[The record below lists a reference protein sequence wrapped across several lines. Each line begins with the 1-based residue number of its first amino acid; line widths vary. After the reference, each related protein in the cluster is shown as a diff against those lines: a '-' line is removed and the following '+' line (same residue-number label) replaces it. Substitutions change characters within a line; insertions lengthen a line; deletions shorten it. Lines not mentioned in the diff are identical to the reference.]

1 MWRNAVNIKYTFLT
15 RGTQSSGVGG
25 SRFAVLRSVSPC
37 FSSRETTRPA
47 DSAEIAVAPQ
57 KIHQVGWR
65 PDPLLLALW
74 WPGISKRNQVTSHI
88 IFIIQMSQ
96 VTDFSSVV
104 PEVVEPERAER
115 TTATV
120 ETNSITTPYPLNS
133 DGKILS
139 RYLRPSTGSC
149 HDFCKYGIK
158 HEYEAKK
165 RHHFFLGASTNIQLP
180 DDEHNQ
186 SLFMTVNQRKQKSE
200 LKSRTTNTKDELTDK
215 TRLGEQ
221 TDLPPEKILQTSSS
235 LTNLAAG
242 FVHESS
248 SLKHIS
254 TVHDRENNASFEH
267 LAANQNE
274 KLSEEFMEVASDEH
288 ESAKPSR
295 RLFCESVITKLD
307 KTTMQNG
314 VAVEECIPITKVEG
328 SSEEPVSIKFMVS
341 STIQENF
348 TSPEHKAEKSTEGSS
363 LEQISMELR
372 IASPIIDD
380 IAFAEYQIANGVDES
395 SNKSMN
401 IGMKALPGSSEG
413 PSSLKLLNHKSKGS
427 AKCRPAYRAETF
439 SKEAL
444 SMKLKTPPSQKTS
457 TSTMNTPIDQAGFAE
472 KQIQVRSSRIGDK
485 TKRELNMLKRNEETG
500 VSNGHKVIKEE
511 QCDISVGPKCFKKS
525 FAARKKMKSIRLES
539 EQEHPSC
546 FKSSIFSATPRV
558 VKKAT
563 LPPSKTVDRSFVG
576 WTSLKLKVLVKS
588 SPPSIS
594 STGLFDPRCQEK
606 IIKVGDKSNGGKEK
620 AFGSLSTL
628 PSTKS
633 QLSRV
638 SSMKLRKYRKVIPSF
653 TENYHAKAGNFGC
666 KDKTVR
672 AFEPNLEKIDL
683 KALRQKLRKHRSHS
697 DRTEE
702 LKESGSQWS
711 GSSETVLHREA
722 SQRTCRDGE
731 SELRSAPERNTDVN
745 SEYKIGTPHKSNF
758 SRSKMVKLQ
767 PENKSNPPIRFR
779 FRQVQT
785 VGDNRKAKEIGT
797 KSFRNRMESDG
808 AGPSAS
814 LSDAINVVLRHQDVN
829 DKKDTQGLFN
839 NVIEETASKLVE
851 SRKSKVKAL
860 VGAFETIISLQE
872 SKVAPLVAVP

>member
-1 MWRNAVNIKYTFLT
+1 GILI
-15 RGTQSSGVGG
+15 G
-25 SRFAVLRSVSPC
+25 SQ
-37 FSSRETTRPA
+37 
-47 DSAEIAVAPQ
+47 D
-57 KIHQVGWR
+57 
-65 PDPLLLALW
+65 
-74 WPGISKRNQVTSHI
+74 TSHI

-96 VTDFSSVV
+96 VTDFSSVI
-104 PEVVEPERAER
+104 PEVVKPKRVER

-120 ETNSITTPYPLNS
+120 ETDSITTPYPLNT

-149 HDFCKYGIK
+149 HDFCKYGLK
-158 HEYEAKK
+158 HEYEEKK
-165 RHHFFLGASTNIQLP
+165 RHHFFLGASTNSQMP
-180 DDEHNQ
+180 DGEHNQ
-186 SLFMTVNQRKQKSE
+186 SHFMTVNQRKHKSE
-200 LKSRTTNTKDELTDK
+200 LKPRTTNTKDELTDK
-215 TRLGEQ
+215 TRLSEQ
-221 TDLPPEKILQTSSS
+221 MDLPPEMIIRTSSS

-242 FVHESS
+242 FVRESS

-267 LAANQNE
+267 SAANQNE
-274 KLSEEFMEVASDEH
+274 KLSEEFMDVASDEH
-288 ESAKPSR
+288 ESR
-295 RLFCESVITKLD
+295 RLSCESVITKLD
-307 KTTMQNG
+307 RTTLQNG

-328 SSEEPVSIKFMVS
+328 SSEEPVSIKFMIS

-348 TSPEHKAEKSTEGSS
+348 ASSEHKAEKATEGSS

-380 IAFAEYQIANGVDES
+380 IAFAEYQMANGVDES
-395 SNKSMN
+395 SNQSMN
-401 IGMKALPGSSEG
+401 IGVKALPGSSEG
-413 PSSLKLLNHKSKGS
+413 PSSLKLLNHKSKAS
-427 AKCRPAYRAETF
+427 AKCRPAYRAEALP
-439 SKEAL
+439 KEAL
-444 SMKLKTPPSQKTS
+444 SMKLKTPPSQKSS
-457 TSTMNTPIDQAGFAE
+457 TSTMNTPIDQAGFAK

-500 VSNGHKVIKEE
+500 GSNGHKVIKEE
-511 QCDISVGPKCFKKS
+511 QCDISVGPKCVKKN
-525 FAARKKMKSIRLES
+525 FAARKTMKSIRLES

-546 FKSSIFSATPRV
+546 FKSNILSATPRV

-563 LPPSKTVDRSFVG
+563 LPPSKSLVDRSFVG
-576 WTSLKLKVLVKS
+576 GTSLKLKVLVKS
-588 SPPSIS
+588 SPASIS
-594 STGLFDPRCQEK
+594 STGLFDPRYREK
-606 IIKVGDKSNGGKEK
+606 IINVGDKSNGGKEK
-620 AFGSLSTL
+620 AFESLSTL

-633 QLSRV
+633 RFSRV

-653 TENYHAKAGNFGC
+653 TTNYQAKAGNFGL
-666 KDKTVR
+666 KDKTIR

-683 KALRQKLRKHRSHS
+683 KALRQKLRKHRSHP
-697 DRTEE
+697 DRNEE
-702 LKESGSQWS
+702 LKESGSQLG

-722 SQRTCRDGE
+722 SQRTYRDVCV
-731 SELRSAPERNTDVN
+731 SEIKSAPERNTGVN
-745 SEYKIGTPHKSNF
+745 SEYKIGTSRKSNF
-758 SRSKMVKLQ
+758 SRSKMVNLQ
-767 PENKSNPPIRFR
+767 PENNNNPPRRLR

-785 VGDNRKAKEIGT
+785 VGDNRKAKEIAT
-797 KSFRNRMESDG
+797 ESFRNRMESDG
-808 AGPSAS
+808 VGPSAS

>member
-1 MWRNAVNIKYTFLT
+1 
-15 RGTQSSGVGG
+15 
-25 SRFAVLRSVSPC
+25 
-37 FSSRETTRPA
+37 
-47 DSAEIAVAPQ
+47 
-57 KIHQVGWR
+57 
-65 PDPLLLALW
+65 
-74 WPGISKRNQVTSHI
+74 
-88 IFIIQMSQ
+88 
-96 VTDFSSVV
+96 
-104 PEVVEPERAER
+104 
-115 TTATV
+115 
-120 ETNSITTPYPLNS
+120 
-133 DGKILS
+133 
-139 RYLRPSTGSC
+139 
-149 HDFCKYGIK
+149 
-158 HEYEAKK
+158 
-165 RHHFFLGASTNIQLP
+165 
-180 DDEHNQ
+180 
-186 SLFMTVNQRKQKSE
+186 
-200 LKSRTTNTKDELTDK
+200 
-215 TRLGEQ
+215 
-221 TDLPPEKILQTSSS
+221 
-235 LTNLAAG
+235 
-242 FVHESS
+242 
-248 SLKHIS
+248 
-254 TVHDRENNASFEH
+254 
-267 LAANQNE
+267 
-274 KLSEEFMEVASDEH
+274 
-288 ESAKPSR
+288 
-295 RLFCESVITKLD
+295 
-307 KTTMQNG
+307 
-314 VAVEECIPITKVEG
+314 
-328 SSEEPVSIKFMVS
+328 
-341 STIQENF
+341 
-348 TSPEHKAEKSTEGSS
+348 
-363 LEQISMELR
+363 
-372 IASPIIDD
+372 
-380 IAFAEYQIANGVDES
+380 
-395 SNKSMN
+395 
-401 IGMKALPGSSEG
+401 
-413 PSSLKLLNHKSKGS
+413 
-427 AKCRPAYRAETF
+427 
-439 SKEAL
+439 
-444 SMKLKTPPSQKTS
+444 MKLKTPPSQKTS

-779 FRQVQT
+779 FRQLPENICSGVTQYETVLVGRIVQAT
-785 VGDNRKAKEIGT
+785 PTSVSERRSQLPTMPLGSGGSSPSPLMEKGIRWLRSPVATGDYSIIPGSRLPDPAPDILSSPPRRSPASPT
-797 KSFRNRMESDG
+797 KSK
-808 AGPSAS
+808 
-814 LSDAINVVLRHQDVN
+814 H
-829 DKKDTQGLFN
+829 
-839 NVIEETASKLVE
+839 
-851 SRKSKVKAL
+851 
-860 VGAFETIISLQE
+860 
-872 SKVAPLVAVP
+872 